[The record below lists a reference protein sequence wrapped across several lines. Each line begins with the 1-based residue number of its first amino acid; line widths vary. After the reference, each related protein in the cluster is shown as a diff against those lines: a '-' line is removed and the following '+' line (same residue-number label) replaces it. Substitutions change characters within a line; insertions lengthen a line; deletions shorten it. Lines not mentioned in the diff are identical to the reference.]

1 MSLGNIKTES
11 DLGNLVDGNDWDED
25 NEGIIKILIVG
36 YSPYFELLLHDELFQ
51 ETMDFCMFFFLN
63 CILSYIFCNKISK
76 VLIEYLNTHTEWI
89 YLIL

>member
-36 YSPYFELLLHDELFQ
+36 YSP
-51 ETMDFCMFFFLN
+51 
-63 CILSYIFCNKISK
+63 
-76 VLIEYLNTHTEWI
+76 
-89 YLIL
+89 